1 MMEKMENN
9 FFGYEVR
16 NISRIQNWL
25 EPWQVSEALW
35 IVTAIAGIEL
45 KLSKAI
51 TFRRVCLCELY
62 FYFHSLKNL

>member
-1 MMEKMENN
+1 MENN

-16 NISRIQNWL
+16 NISMIQNWL

-35 IVTAIAGIEL
+35 IVTTIAGIEL
-45 KLSKAI
+45 KESKAI
-51 TFRRVCLCELY
+51 TFHWVCLYELY